1 MKLDYKTLE
10 MISELICGD
19 KLADE
24 LCRDN
29 YKDCPCYRKG
39 SDLPI
44 FFENAGLECRQFTN
58 ETRKWYVLEQLEKY
72 NLDSSIGKVILRL
85 AHPKEYYNNKIHEEV
100 LKQLNVYLALEG
112 FEVIID
118 GIEPRL
124 KSSDPYIPIN
134 KTTKTSVI
142 DHINFNKIVCDEKLC
157 NILELRWNEI
167 ESCLYAEAFLASI
180 ILMGSILEGVLIH
193 NVEKNPK
200 DANQS
205 PYAPKYQNNS
215 IKKFKHWTLN
225 DLINVAHDLNWMDKD
240 IKDFNSSL
248 RDYRNLVHPIKQ
260 REDMVYPDQDTCN
273 ICIQVVYAALNDL
286 EKSFNSS
293 IN

>member
-19 KLADE
+19 KLADK
-24 LCRDN
+24 LFKDN
-29 YKDCPCYRKG
+29 YNDCPCYRKG
-39 SDLPI
+39 SDLPK
-44 FFENAGLECRQFTN
+44 FFNNAGLECREFTN
-58 ETRKWYVLEQLEKY
+58 ETRKWYVLDQLENY
-72 NLDSSIGKVILRL
+72 NLDSSIEKVILRL

-124 KSSDPYIPIN
+124 KISDSYIPIN
-134 KTTKTSVI
+134 KTTKTCVI
-142 DHINFNKIVCDEKLC
+142 DYINFNKIVCDEKLC

-167 ESCLYAEAFLASI
+167 ESCLSAEAFLAAI

-205 PYAPKYQNNS
+205 PYAPKYKNNT

-225 DLINVAHDLNWMDKD
+225 DLINVAHDLDWMGKD

-293 IN
+293 KI